1 MFKRAFFAALCLIL
15 FAAVPAL
22 AESFGNGVSLDERVA
37 ISKITSDPVS
47 FLGKTVAVEG
57 TVVRV
62 CRTRG
67 CWMELSSDRDY
78 ETFRVKVDDGVIVF
92 PMSAIGKVATV
103 QGEIEA
109 VHTRCNESE
118 AEIKSDCVE
127 KRGVY
132 YQIRATGAVIE

>member
-1 MFKRAFFAALCLIL
+1 MKRTFLVMLCLVL
-15 FAAVPAL
+15 LTAL
-22 AESFGNGVSLDERVA
+22 PSIADTFGRGVSLGERVP
-37 ISKITSDPVS
+37 ISRITSDPAS
-47 FLGKTVAVEG
+47 YLGKTVAVEG

-67 CWMELSSDRDY
+67 CWMELAGDKEY

-92 PMSAIGKVATV
+92 PMSSIGRVATV

-118 AEIKSDCVE
+118 AEKKGDCVE